1 MKHLHLLMVVIT
13 IGLFLYQTGLIFAGG
28 QVTQSRTFKIASHII
43 YLLLAGSGLYLMWQL
58 WQVSGA
64 QHWAVVKIML
74 LAVAVSANIKALRA
88 PLLSQ
93 KKAGMVIAGIAYVGI
108 LVLAV
113 TKPML

>member
-1 MKHLHLLMVVIT
+1 
-13 IGLFLYQTGLIFAGG
+13 
-28 QVTQSRTFKIASHII
+28 
-43 YLLLAGSGLYLMWQL
+43 
-58 WQVSGA
+58 
-64 QHWAVVKIML
+64 ML
-74 LAVAVSANIKALRA
+74 LAVAISANIKALRA